1 MKSSIFRFVYFAL
14 ITLLT
19 LTACGEAASPS
30 PSPDQTKLVILKA
43 SGSGTITTVLEAI
56 KPEFEAS
63 TPGYKLE
70 VLSGNS
76 TGNGITG
83 ILEGVL
89 DIATM
94 ARTPKEEEIAKNI
107 KFYEMGLVGQAI
119 ITHRALIEIN
129 SLSEKQITDIFSG
142 KITNWS
148 ELGGPNLKITVYI
161 RDEEETST
169 KMLRKTIIGD
179 TPFTETATTLFS
191 QSDMAYSVE
200 GTPGA
205 IGIAAWV
212 SIVATQAKVNGIAIN
227 GILPNNPA
235 YPILDSAGLGYM
247 AERETDIKPL
257 LDWLSSV
264 DGVAARKE
272 LGFVL
277 P

>member
-19 LTACGEAASPS
+19 LTACGEAESPS